1 MTEGAII
8 QEKVSEVTEMTE
20 KEIVDAIIAFNNDP
34 DVHRLRNIYYN
45 QNVTEIFAVSR
56 RELSHSSFLAW
67 LFTKSANHMLGNIP
81 IIQFLELYLLKSRNS
96 FKKNITESLYTAIIT
111 RNIQILDSVANTEEA
126 VTATEAKGRADIVID
141 CDVFLSKEK
150 LNRLKIVIENK
161 VYSTEHSHQT
171 KTYYEHY
178 ERVKEPGEE
187 VLYIYLTPPAISSD
201 AECPSFVHITYQD
214 LLDHV
219 LYPLVQNPDIN
230 QRTLFIL
237 NEYINC
243 LSVPS
248 DVVDEKNN
256 SRIQTSILAI
266 GMEEKD
272 LLQSFWETHNKLIMA
287 SINAY
292 AISSGDEEAQKL
304 TEKLN
309 KRDMSKYTV
318 NGVGRYGKN
327 RMVEAVVKQYL
338 ENNQDTTIAKLKL
351 LFPDNLQGS
360 LGIIRSGEDEI
371 KDKSRYFAVTHPATK
386 ETYYICNQWGT
397 QTVNFIDYVNNS
409 SDINIKIEKCK

>member
-1 MTEGAII
+1 MTTKNII
-8 QEKVSEVTEMTE
+8 
-20 KEIVDAIIAFNNDP
+20 DAIIDFNNDP
-34 DVHRLRNIYYN
+34 DVHRLMNIYYN
-45 QNVTEIFAVSR
+45 QNLPEIFAVSR

-67 LFTKSANHMLGNIP
+67 LFTMTANHTLGNIP
-81 IIQFLELYLLKSRNS
+81 VIQLLELYILKSREAY
-96 FKKNITESLYTAIIT
+96 KKYISDSLYTAIIT
-111 RNIQILDSVANTEEA
+111 RNIQILDSTANTEES
-126 VTATEAKGRADIVID
+126 VTGKDAKGRADIVIS
-141 CDVFLSKEK
+141 CDAFLSKEK
-150 LNRLKIVIENK
+150 LRRVKIVIENK

-178 ERVKEPGEE
+178 ERLKEPGEE
-187 VLYIYLTPPAISSD
+187 VLYIYLTPPAITSE
-201 AECPSFVHITYQD
+201 AECSNFVHITYQD
-214 LLDHV
+214 LLEHV
-219 LYPLVQNPDIN
+219 LQPLVQKPDIN
-230 QRTLFIL
+230 KRTVFII

-256 SRIQTSILAI
+256 SQIQTSILAI

-272 LLQSFWETHNKLIMA
+272 LLQSFWEKHNKLIMA

-292 AISSGDEEAQKL
+292 VISSGDNVAQEL

-318 NGVGRYGKN
+318 NGNGRYGKN

-338 ENNQDTTIAKLKL
+338 EGNQATTIAKLKQ

-360 LGIIRSGEDEI
+360 LGVIRSDEDEI
-371 KDKSRYFAVTHPATK
+371 KDRSRYFAATHPATK

-397 QTVNFIDYVNNS
+397 QTGNFIDYVNNS
-409 SDINIKIEKCK
+409 KDININIEKCK